1 MKDVCGNGAVY
12 ISTMMVDTQ
21 TDTGNKICTVKHIC
35 TQIHRRTSKTWGN
48 QNINK
53 NMYYC
58 HIMVVILHYIF

>member
-48 QNINK
+48 
-53 NMYYC
+53 
-58 HIMVVILHYIF
+58 